1 MPLASF
7 APLPPLLTIFFF
19 FLLIFFVCCIL
30 AVLGAVSLSL
40 SACVLLSWGL
50 AGLRVRALHC
60 ARRYSI
66 RTLSDM
72 FAIILRSE

>member
-40 SACVLLSWGL
+40 SFSLPVSFCPGVWHVCV
-50 AGLRVRALHC
+50 C
-60 ARRYSI
+60 ARFI
-66 RTLSDM
+66 VHVVTQ
-72 FAIILRSE
+72 FAPFPICLPSS

>member
-19 FLLIFFVCCIL
+19 FPFDFFVCCIL

-40 SACVLLSWGL
+40 PVSFCPGVWHVCV
-50 AGLRVRALHC
+50 C
-60 ARRYSI
+60 ARFI
-66 RTLSDM
+66 VHVVIQ
-72 FAIILRSE
+72 FAPFPICLPSS

>member
-40 SACVLLSWGL
+40 SLPVSFCPGVWQVCV
-50 AGLRVRALHC
+50 C
-60 ARRYSI
+60 ARFI
-66 RTLSDM
+66 VHVVIP
-72 FAIILRSE
+72 FAPFLICLPSS